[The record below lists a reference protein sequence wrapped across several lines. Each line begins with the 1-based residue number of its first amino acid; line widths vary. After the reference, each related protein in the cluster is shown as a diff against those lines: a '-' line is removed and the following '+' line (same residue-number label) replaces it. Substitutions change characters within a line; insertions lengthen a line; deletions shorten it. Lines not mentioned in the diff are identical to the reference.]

1 MIFKKI
7 RNNFSLLID
16 SSRQVWIFE
25 FAYKLVAFAVLFPIV
40 LLAIN
45 SLMKIAG
52 ISYLTNEYIQRVIT
66 HPIVII
72 AIFIAICAFVFYC
85 TYEMTY
91 LSVCFETKRT
101 SCNASIVDIFYNSY
115 KVFRRVFKPK
125 HIVLSIFYFI
135 SILASN
141 VTVLFNILYS
151 ETNTNLIKMYVLRN
165 HWYIKAEVIFM
176 FVIIY
181 AIVIPGIYA
190 MNICMMEGLG
200 FREAYKKSAHMV
212 KKHPMGTISALVV
225 YNLVM
230 LAIIGITYVLISVF
244 LVAGVKILNMAYL
257 GNAIFL
263 SALRTERLIIKCI
276 LVCVAIPLSFSAISH
291 MYYKYTDVDDITFE
305 FTDIQEGPAKRRKII
320 YSIVLTAA
328 VVADAFYLIMT
339 FNNNPFENVAIFHET
354 KVMAHRGASTETP
367 ENTMAAFQKAID
379 DMADYIELDV
389 QLTSDG
395 EVIVMHDSNAY
406 RTTGVDENIVNMT
419 YKEVRRL
426 DAGSWY
432 SDEYKGEKV
441 PGLREVLELAQGK
454 IKLNIELKPAD
465 NGEELAR
472 KTVALIEKYNMEND
486 CVITSFSSSALSAA
500 KSCDEN
506 IRVGYILSAAY
517 GDYYDMKNIDFFSVN
532 AAFLSKRTIDA
543 IHNSGKQVYAWTV
556 NNKDSIKNLTNK
568 GVDGVITDNPVLARE
583 TIYSRDTSETI
594 VNMIRY
600 VFNQ

>member
-25 FAYKLVAFAVLFPIV
+25 FAYKLVAFAVIFPIV

-125 HIVLSIFYFI
+125 HIGLSIFYFI
-135 SILASN
+135 SIMASN

-165 HWYIKAEVIFM
+165 HWYIKAAVILV
-176 FVIIY
+176 FVIMY
-181 AIVIPGIYA
+181 AVVIPGIYT

-200 FREAYKKSAHMV
+200 FREAYKKSARMV
-212 KKHPMGTISALVV
+212 KKHPVGTISALVV
-225 YNLVM
+225 YNLFI

-244 LVAGVKILNMAYL
+244 LVAGVKLLNMAYL

-263 SALRTERLIIKCI
+263 SALRTERFIIKCI
-276 LVCVAIPLSFSAISH
+276 LVCVAIPLSFSAITH
-291 MYYKYTDVDDITFE
+291 MYYRYTDIDDITFE
-305 FTDIQEGPAKRRKII
+305 FIDIQEGPARRRRIAYAVI
-320 YSIVLTAA
+320 MAA
-328 VVADAFYLIMT
+328 ALVADACYLLIS

-354 KVMAHRGASTETP
+354 KVMAHRGASTEAP

-389 QLTSDG
+389 QLTNNG

-406 RTTGVDENIVNMT
+406 RTTGVDANIVNMT
-419 YKEVRRL
+419 YKEVKTL
-426 DAGSWY
+426 DAGSWF
-432 SDEYKGEKV
+432 SDEYVGENV
-441 PGLREVLELAQGK
+441 PSLKEVLELTQGK

-465 NGEELAR
+465 NGTALA
-472 KTVALIEKYNMEND
+472 KNTVRLIEKYNMVND
-486 CVITSFSSSALSAA
+486 CVITSFSESALKAV
-500 KSCDEN
+500 KTYNQE
-506 IRVGYILSAAY
+506 IKVGYILSAAY
-517 GDYYDMKNIDFFSVN
+517 GDFYDMKNVDFFSVN

-543 IHNSGKQVYAWTV
+543 IHNSGKRVYAWTV
-556 NNKDSIKNLTNK
+556 NNKESIKNLTNK
-568 GVDGVITDNPVLARE
+568 GVDGIITDNPVLARE

-594 VNMIRY
+594 INMIRY

>member
-1 MIFKKI
+1 
-7 RNNFSLLID
+7 
-16 SSRQVWIFE
+16 
-25 FAYKLVAFAVLFPIV
+25 
-40 LLAIN
+40 
-45 SLMKIAG
+45 MKIAG
-52 ISYLTNEYIQRVIT
+52 VNYLTNEYIQRTMT
-66 HPIVII
+66 HPVVIF
-72 AIFIAICAFVFYC
+72 AIFLAIGIFVFYC

-101 SCNASIVDIFYNSY
+101 SCNASLVDIFYNSY
-115 KVFRRVFKPK
+115 KVFKNVFKPR
-125 HIVLSIFYFI
+125 HVGLSIFYFI

-141 VTVLFNILYS
+141 VTVWFNVLYS
-151 ETNTNLIKMYVLRN
+151 ETNTNLIKMYIIRN
-165 HWYIKAEVIFM
+165 HWYIKVEVIFV
-176 FVIIY
+176 FIIIY

-200 FREAYKKSAHMV
+200 FREAYKKSARMV

-305 FTDIQEGPAKRRKII
+305 FTDIQEGPAKRRKVI
-320 YSIVLTAA
+320 YSIVLTVA

-339 FNNNPFENVAIFHET
+339 FNDNPFENVAIFHET

-406 RTTGVDENIVNMT
+406 RTTGVDENIANMT

-432 SDEYKGEKV
+432 SVEYKGEKV

-465 NGEELAR
+465 NSEELAR

-517 GDYYDMKNIDFFSVN
+517 GEYYDMKNIDFFSVN

-594 VNMIRY
+594 INMIRY

>member
-165 HWYIKAEVIFM
+165 HWYIKAAVILV
-176 FVIIY
+176 FVIMY
-181 AIVIPGIYA
+181 AVVIPGIYS
-190 MNICMMEGLG
+190 MNICMMEGLR
-200 FREAYKKSAHMV
+200 FREAYKKSARMV
-212 KKHPMGTISALVV
+212 KKHPVGTISALVV
-225 YNLVM
+225 YNLFI

-244 LVAGVKILNMAYL
+244 LVAGVKLLNMAYL

-263 SALRTERLIIKCI
+263 SALRTERFIIKCI
-276 LVCVAIPLSFSAISH
+276 LVCVAIPLSFSAITH
-291 MYYKYTDVDDITFE
+291 MYYRYTDIDDITFE
-305 FTDIQEGPAKRRKII
+305 FIDIQEGPARRRRIAYAVI
-320 YSIVLTAA
+320 MVAA
-328 VVADAFYLIMT
+328 LVADACYLLIS

-354 KVMAHRGASTETP
+354 KVMAHRGASTEAP

-389 QLTSDG
+389 QFTNNG

-406 RTTGVDENIVNMT
+406 RTTGVDANIVNMT
-419 YKEVRRL
+419 YKEVKTL
-426 DAGSWY
+426 DAGSWF
-432 SDEYKGEKV
+432 SDEYVGENV
-441 PGLREVLELAQGK
+441 PSLKEVLELTQGK

-465 NGEELAR
+465 NGTALA
-472 KTVALIEKYNMEND
+472 KNTVRIIEKYNMVND
-486 CVITSFSSSALSAA
+486 CVITSFSESALKAV
-500 KSCDEN
+500 KTYNQE
-506 IRVGYILSAAY
+506 IKVGYILSAAY
-517 GDYYDMKNIDFFSVN
+517 GDFYDMKNVDFFSVN

-543 IHNSGKQVYAWTV
+543 IHNSGKRVYAWTV
-556 NNKDSIKNLTNK
+556 NNKESIKNLTNK
-568 GVDGVITDNPVLARE
+568 GVDGIITDNPVLARE